1 MERIAKIWLI
11 PAALCIAAFALTVSG
26 CAAARFETPDLQVV
40 NIEMQRS
47 ELFDQRFKVRLR
59 VQNPN
64 DRALP
69 VKGISATM
77 DLNGE
82 EFAHGVAGEAFTV
95 PAFGEAEF
103 DMLLSA
109 NMAGAILKLFSGMR
123 DDKARDSL
131 DYRVRGKLSLAAGF
145 MRTIPFE
152 EKGSFR
158 LKDLKGGVKP

>member
-1 MERIAKIWLI
+1 MKRIAKVRPI
-11 PAALCIAAFALTVSG
+11 PAVLCAAAFALMAGG
-26 CAAARFETPDLQVV
+26 CAATRFETPTLQVV

-123 DDKARDSL
+123 GDKARDSL
-131 DYRVRGKLSLAAGF
+131 DYRVRGKLSLYAGF

-152 EKGSFR
+152 EKGTFR
-158 LKDLKGGVKP
+158 LGDLKGAARP

>member
-1 MERIAKIWLI
+1 MRTAS
-11 PAALCIAAFALTVSG
+11 IAAIVLVLAA
-26 CAAARFETPDLQVV
+26 CAATRFETPELQVV
-40 NIEMQRS
+40 NIELQRG

-69 VKGISATM
+69 VKGIDATM

-95 PAFGEAEF
+95 PAHGEAEF

-109 NMAGAILKLFSGMR
+109 NMAGAILKLVSGLR
-123 DDKARDSL
+123 DGKVPDSL
-131 DYRVRGKLSLAAGF
+131 DYRVRGKLSLSSGLL
-145 MRTIPFE
+145 RSIPFE
-152 EKGSFR
+152 ETGSFR
-158 LKDLKGGVKP
+158 PGDLKGKVR

>member
-1 MERIAKIWLI
+1 MRTPWIGAI
-11 PAALCIAAFALTVSG
+11 ALTLAA
-26 CAAARFETPDLQVV
+26 CAATHFETPELRLV

-47 ELFDQRFKVRLR
+47 ELFDQRFKLRLR
-59 VQNPN
+59 VLNPN

-69 VKGISATM
+69 VKGIDATM

-82 EFAHGVAGEAFTV
+82 AFAQGVAGEAFTV
-95 PAFGEAEF
+95 PAHGEAEF

-152 EKGSFR
+152 EKGTFR